1 MKATATNEWP
11 RDGLEAVAACPVC
24 GGERRVRMADGLRDR
39 LFSAPGEWALWRC
52 GGCRSAYLD
61 PRPTAET
68 LGLAYADYMHHQPP
82 PDAAPS
88 GPLGALRERLLNGY
102 LAARYGYRREPSLR
116 IGAPLLSLLPPDPSH
131 RDKCLRPLHWPGGE
145 P

>member
-1 MKATATNEWP
+1 MTATATTEWP

-24 GGERRVRMADGLRDR
+24 GGERRVRMYDGLRDR

-88 GPLGALRERLLNGY
+88 GPLGALRER
-102 LAARYGYRREPSLR
+102 APSSIPSSRIPTRR
-116 IGAPLLSLLPPDPSH
+116 APLRRSTASTAPSRSSSSLARRASGTP
-131 RDKCLRPLHWPGGE
+131 
-145 P
+145 